1 MSHHHSHLH
10 PLGPTVSIA
19 VGVYL
24 LASLAGEAAL
34 SQMKGISDPVLL
46 AIIGGVVTITTTVF
60 GGIMTYLMYKIQR
73 QGEKAVVAANVVAV
87 KLEDTNKIVDTK
99 LGAIHTLV
107 NSQYGTA
114 LATIASD
121 KRRIAD
127 KSGDPVD
134 ILAAEEA
141 EQRLA
146 EHIAKQAVVD
156 KKAGHETTGS

>member
-10 PLGPTVSIA
+10 PLGPTISMF
-19 VGVYL
+19 VGGYL
-24 LASLAGEAAL
+24 LLTLVGEAAL
-34 SQMKGISDPVLL
+34 TQMKGISDPVLL
-46 AIIGGVVTITTTVF
+46 AIIGGIVTITTTVF
-60 GGIMTYLMYKIQR
+60 GGVMTYLMYKIQR
-73 QGEKAVVAANVVAV
+73 QGQQAVKAAEVVAV
-87 KLEDTNKIVDTK
+87 KLENTNQIVDTK

-134 ILAAEEA
+134 ILAAAEA

-156 KKAGHETTGS
+156 AEKKP